1 VGPSRQA
8 QEQIPNPRVRVMQWP
23 PSPSLTPPAY
33 WSMEPSD
40 PTTSPRSCQEPPYA
54 IHSMGPCLYPVV
66 QRQPVLSSPGMREG
80 EEGVADADD
89 VVKVTIAEEE
99 DDDEPVEVI
108 LVPDPTPPQLEYKQT
123 AQIRIGPRGRPT
135 RTLALRTDARE
146 VDQISSETRSE
157 VWLPPPPSPPGRAVC
172 NEPPPPPLTVS
183 MTPPPLQQ
191 EHITPPP
198 LLSPIGGHIL
208 R

>member
-1 VGPSRQA
+1 VGPSCQA
-8 QEQIPNPRVRVMQWP
+8 PEQIPNPRVRVMQWP

-40 PTTSPRSCQEPPYA
+40 PATSPRSRQEPPCA

-66 QRQPVLSSPGMREG
+66 QRQSVLSSPGMREG
-80 EEGVADADD
+80 EEGVTDVDD
-89 VVKVTIAEEE
+89 VVEVTVAEEE

-108 LVPDPTPPQLEYKQT
+108 LVPDPTPPQLAYKQT
-123 AQIRIGPRGRPT
+123 SQIRIGPRGQPT
-135 RTLALRTDARE
+135 RTLALRTGARE

-157 VWLPPPPSPPGRAVC
+157 VWLPPPPSPPGRALC
-172 NEPPPPPLTVS
+172 NEPPPPPSTVS

>member
-8 QEQIPNPRVRVMQWP
+8 PEQIPNPRVRVMQWP

-40 PTTSPRSCQEPPYA
+40 PATSPRSRQEPPCA
-54 IHSMGPCLYPVV
+54 IHSMGPCLYLVV

-89 VVKVTIAEEE
+89 VVEVTIAEEE
-99 DDDEPVEVI
+99 EDDEPVEVI
-108 LVPDPTPPQLEYKQT
+108 LVPDPTPPRLAYKQT
-123 AQIRIGPRGRPT
+123 TQIRIGPWGRPT
-135 RTLALRTDARE
+135 RTLALRTGARE

-172 NEPPPPPLTVS
+172 NEPPPPPSTVA

-198 LLSPIGGHIL
+198 LLSPIGGRIL